1 MKYQSNISRL
11 HFVCS
16 TTQTVRDKI
25 TLTMRLPIPP
35 LSNVHLMSA
44 RTVQE
49 CLFTTL
55 LITQPLIVF
64 YVVAPHGSFEPNT
77 AGRSRS
83 VLNRIILAAKRGYSN
98 GYAETFIPQTP
109 CTGFAPAS
117 LLQPTIFKTAPSLPG
132 HTAGAWLSFIFRKTC
147 STTRNPNLRNIAICY
162 YVLLRRHFHTFM

>member
-83 VLNRIILAAKRGYSN
+83 VLNRIILAAKRG
-98 GYAETFIPQTP
+98 IPM
-109 CTGFAPAS
+109 GMRKHS
-117 LLQPTIFKTAPSLPG
+117 
-132 HTAGAWLSFIFRKTC
+132 FRKRQRQA
-147 STTRNPNLRNIAICY
+147 SNLQAIFFMTHQFSK
-162 YVLLRRHFHTFM
+162 LRRYNHFGTLAKREPPLHYGSHDL